1 MLQTVYLQPYL
12 LHKIMEKQLEKY
24 FDALWPLCRSIT
36 GKGLRDSFKI
46 LQEVIPFELTEVPTG
61 TSVLDWKIPKEW
73 NINDAYIITPQ
84 GDKIA
89 WFKQNNLHL
98 INYSIPVNKKMTLEE
113 LKPHLHTLPS
123 KPDAI
128 PYLTTYYKETWGFC
142 LTQKQYEQLPQEGT
156 YHVVIESALTNGALT
171 YGQCILKGSSDEE
184 ILFSS
189 YLCHPS
195 MANNELSGPL
205 ALAFLYQELSKTEQR
220 YYTYRFVLA
229 PETIGIVAF
238 LAQHG
243 QAVKSK
249 IKAGYVLTCCGD
261 AGKITY
267 QLSKRTDTIAD
278 SMMQHFLQ
286 TKYVNSTVRDF
297 RVGGS
302 DERQFC
308 SPGYNFPMGTIMRT
322 PYKIYPE
329 YHTSLDNKSVMDFS
343 ALKEIIT
350 LLVDV
355 CRGMEM
361 NFSIEPGQLY
371 GEPMLGKRNL
381 YPDKGGAGIMSEDL
395 MFLLSIITMSEIQ
408 HTPLE
413 IAQRLNANVLD
424 LNTALQIALREGLV
438 KRQ

>member
-1 MLQTVYLQPYL
+1 M
-12 LHKIMEKQLEKY
+12 MEKQLEQY
-24 FDALWPLCRSIT
+24 FDALWPICRSIS
-36 GKGLRDSFKI
+36 GNGLRHSFKI
-46 LQEVIPFELTEVPTG
+46 LQEIIPFELIEVPTG
-61 TSVLDWKIPKEW
+61 TVVLDWKIPKEW
-73 NINDAYIITPQ
+73 NINDAYIITPN
-84 GDKIA
+84 GKKIA
-89 WFKQNNLHL
+89 EFKINNLHL
-98 INYSIPVNKKMTLEE
+98 INYSIPVNKTMSWEE
-113 LKPHLHTLPS
+113 LKPHLHTLPN

-142 LTQKQYEQLPQEGT
+142 LTHHEYLQLPQEGN
-156 YHVVIESALTNGALT
+156 YQVVIESTLADGAIT
-171 YGQCILKGSSDEE
+171 YGQYILKGSSEEE

-205 ALAFLYQELSKTEQR
+205 ALAFLYQELSKIENR

-238 LAQHG
+238 LAQQG
-243 QAVKSK
+243 DKIKSK

-267 QLSKRTDTIAD
+267 QLSKRTDTLAD
-278 SMMQHFLQ
+278 NMMQHFLK
-286 TKYVNSTVRDF
+286 TKYTNATVRDF

-302 DERQFC
+302 DERQYC
-308 SPGYNFPMGTIMRT
+308 SPGYNFPVGTIMRT

-329 YHTSLDNKSVMDFS
+329 YHTSLDNKSIIDFS
-343 ALKEIIT
+343 ALKEIVM

-355 CRGMEM
+355 CKGMEM
-361 NFSIEPGQLY
+361 NWPIEPGHLY

-395 MFLLSIITMSEIQ
+395 MFLLSMITMSEIQ

-413 IAQRLNANVLD
+413 IANRLEANILD
-424 LNTALQIALREGLV
+424 LEKALQIALREGLV
-438 KRQ
+438 KKMQ

>member
-1 MLQTVYLQPYL
+1 
-12 LHKIMEKQLEKY
+12 MEKQLEQY
-24 FDALWPLCRSIT
+24 FDALWPICRSIS
-36 GKGLRDSFKI
+36 GNGLRHSFKI
-46 LQEVIPFELTEVPTG
+46 LQEIIPFELIEVPTG
-61 TSVLDWKIPKEW
+61 TVVLDWKIPKEW
-73 NINDAYIITPQ
+73 NINDAYIITPN
-84 GDKIA
+84 GKKIA
-89 WFKQNNLHL
+89 EFKINNLHL
-98 INYSIPVNKKMTLEE
+98 INYSIPVNKTMSWEE
-113 LKPHLHTLPS
+113 LKPYLHTLPN

-142 LTQKQYEQLPQEGT
+142 LTHHEYLQLPQEGN
-156 YHVVIESALTNGALT
+156 YQVVIESTLADGAIT
-171 YGQCILKGSSDEE
+171 YGQYILKGSSEEE

-205 ALAFLYQELSKTEQR
+205 ALAFLYQELSKIENR

-238 LAQHG
+238 LAQQG
-243 QAVKSK
+243 DKIKSK

-267 QLSKRTDTIAD
+267 QLSKRTDTLAD
-278 SMMQHFLQ
+278 NMMQHFLK
-286 TKYVNSTVRDF
+286 TKYTNATVRDF

-302 DERQFC
+302 DERQYC
-308 SPGYNFPMGTIMRT
+308 SPGYNFPVGTIMRT

-329 YHTSLDNKSVMDFS
+329 YHTSLDNKSIIDFS
-343 ALKEIIT
+343 ALKEIVM

-355 CRGMEM
+355 CKGMEM
-361 NFSIEPGQLY
+361 NWPIEPGHLY

-395 MFLLSIITMSEIQ
+395 MFLLSMITMSEIQ

-413 IAQRLNANVLD
+413 IANRLEANILD
-424 LNTALQIALREGLV
+424 LEKALQIALREGLV
-438 KRQ
+438 KKMQQ

>member
-1 MLQTVYLQPYL
+1 
-12 LHKIMEKQLEKY
+12 MEKQLEQY
-24 FDALWPLCRSIT
+24 FDALWPICRSIS
-36 GKGLRDSFKI
+36 GNGLRHSFRI
-46 LQEVIPFELTEVPTG
+46 LQEIIPFELIEVPTG
-61 TSVLDWKIPKEW
+61 TVVLDWKIPKEW
-73 NINDAYIITPQ
+73 NINDAYIITPD
-84 GDKIA
+84 GKKIA
-89 WFKQNNLHL
+89 EFKINNLHV
-98 INYSIPVNKKMTLEE
+98 INYSIPVNKTMSWEE
-113 LKPHLHTLPS
+113 LKPHLHTLPN

-142 LTQKQYEQLPQEGT
+142 LTHHEYLQLPQEGN
-156 YHVVIESALTNGALT
+156 YQVVIESTLADGAIT
-171 YGQCILKGSSDEE
+171 YGQYILKGSSEEE

-205 ALAFLYQELSKTEQR
+205 ALAFLYQELSKIENR
-220 YYTYRFVLA
+220 HYTYRFVLA

-238 LAQHG
+238 LAQYG
-243 QAVKSK
+243 DKIKSK

-267 QLSKRTDTIAD
+267 QLSKRTDTLAD
-278 SMMQHFLQ
+278 NMMQHFLK
-286 TKYVNSTVRDF
+286 TKYTNATVRDF

-302 DERQFC
+302 DERQYC
-308 SPGYNFPMGTIMRT
+308 SPGYNFPVGTIMRT

-329 YHTSLDNKSVMDFS
+329 YHTSLDNKSIIDFS
-343 ALKEIIT
+343 ALKEIVM

-355 CRGMEM
+355 CKGMEM
-361 NFSIEPGQLY
+361 NWPIEPGHLY

-395 MFLLSIITMSEIQ
+395 MFLLSMITMSEIQ

-413 IAQRLNANVLD
+413 IANRLEANILD
-424 LNTALQIALREGLV
+424 LEKALQIALREGLV
-438 KRQ
+438 KKMQQ

>member
-1 MLQTVYLQPYL
+1 MI
-12 LHKIMEKQLEKY
+12 KMEKELEKY
-24 FDALWPLCRSIT
+24 FDDLWPICRSIT
-36 GKGLRDSFKI
+36 GNGLRKSFKI
-46 LQEVIPFELTEVPTG
+46 LQEIIPFELVEVPTG
-61 TSVLDWKIPKEW
+61 TTVLDWKIPKEW

-84 GDKIA
+84 GKRICDFKI
-89 WFKQNNLHL
+89 NNLHL
-98 INYSIPVNKKMTLEE
+98 INYSMPINKTLSYDE
-113 LKPHLHTLPS
+113 LIPHLHTLPN
-123 KPDAI
+123 KPNAI

-142 LTQKQYEQLPQEGT
+142 LTHQEFLQLPKDGNYQ
-156 YHVVIESALTNGALT
+156 VVIDSTLNDGALT
-171 YGQCILKGSSDEE
+171 YGQCILKGSSDKE

-205 ALAFLYQELSKTEQR
+205 ALAFLYQELSKMENR

-238 LAQHG
+238 LAQYG
-243 QAVKSK
+243 DMIKSK

-267 QLSKRTDTIAD
+267 QLSKRTDTLAD
-278 SMMQHFLQ
+278 NMMQHFLK
-286 TKYVNSTVRDF
+286 TKYTNVTVRDF

-302 DERQFC
+302 DERQYC
-308 SPGYNFPMGTIMRT
+308 SPGFNFPVGTIMRT

-329 YHTSLDNKSVMDFS
+329 YHTSLDNKSIMDFS
-343 ALKEIIT
+343 ALKEIVM

-355 CRGMEM
+355 CKGLEM
-361 NFSIEPGQLY
+361 NSAIEPGHLY

-395 MFLLSIITMSEIQ
+395 MFLLSMITMSEIQ

-413 IAQRLNANVLD
+413 IANRLQVNILD
-424 LNTALQIALREGLV
+424 LEKALQIALREGLV
-438 KRQ
+438 KKMQ

>member
-1 MLQTVYLQPYL
+1 
-12 LHKIMEKQLEKY
+12 MEKELEKY
-24 FDALWPLCRSIT
+24 FDALWPICRSIT
-36 GKGLRDSFKI
+36 GNGLRNSFKI
-46 LQEVIPFELTEVPTG
+46 LQEIIPFELIEVPTN
-61 TSVLDWKIPKEW
+61 TSVLDWKVPKEW

-84 GDKIA
+84 GNKICE
-89 WFKQNNLHL
+89 FKVNNLHL
-98 INYSIPVNKKMTLEE
+98 INYSMPVNMSLTFEE
-113 LKPHLHTLPS
+113 LLPYLHTLPN
-123 KPDAI
+123 KPNAI
-128 PYLTTYYKETWGFC
+128 PYLTSYYKETWGFC
-142 LTQKQYEQLPQEGT
+142 LTHNEFLQLPKEGN
-156 YHVVIESALTNGALT
+156 YQVVIDSSLQDGALT
-171 YGQCILKGSSDEE
+171 YGQYILKGSSEEE

-205 ALAFLYQELSKTEQR
+205 AMAFLYQELSKMENR

-243 QAVKSK
+243 EKLKSK

-261 AGKITY
+261 AGSITY

-278 SMMQHFLQ
+278 HMMQHFLK
-286 TKYVNSTVRDF
+286 TKYTNFSVRDF

-302 DERQFC
+302 DERQYC
-308 SPGYNFPMGTIMRT
+308 SPGFNFPVGTIMRT

-329 YHTSLDNKSVMDFS
+329 YHTSLDNKSILDFS
-343 ALKEIIT
+343 ALKEIIM

-355 CRGMEM
+355 CKGMEM
-361 NFSIEPGQLY
+361 NMPIEPGHLY

-381 YPDKGGAGIMSEDL
+381 YPEKGGAGIMSEDL
-395 MFLLSIITMSEIQ
+395 MFLLSMITMSEIQ

-413 IAQRLNANVLD
+413 IANRLDANILD
-424 LNTALQIALREGLV
+424 LEKSLRIALREGLV
-438 KRQ
+438 KKK

>member
-1 MLQTVYLQPYL
+1 
-12 LHKIMEKQLEKY
+12 MEKNLEKY
-24 FDALWPLCRSIT
+24 FDTLWPICRSIT
-36 GKGLRDSFKI
+36 GNGLRESFKI
-46 LQEVIPFELTEVPTG
+46 LQEIIPFELTEVPTG
-61 TSVLDWKIPKEW
+61 TQVLDWKIPKEW
-73 NINDAYIITPQ
+73 NITDAYIICPD
-84 GDKIA
+84 GRKIA
-89 WFKQNNLHL
+89 DFKSNNLHL
-98 INYSIPVNKKMTLEE
+98 INYSIPINQKLTWEQLQ
-113 LKPHLHTLPS
+113 PHLHTLPN

-142 LTQKQYEQLPQEGT
+142 LTHHEYLNLPKDGLF
-156 YHVVIESALTNGALT
+156 HVVIDASLQDGALT

-205 ALAFLYQELSKTEQR
+205 AQAFLYQELSKIENR
-220 YYTYRFVLA
+220 YFNYRFVLA
-229 PETIGIVAF
+229 PETIGIIAF

-243 QAVKSK
+243 TQLKEK

-261 AGKITY
+261 SGKITY
-267 QLSKRTDTIAD
+267 QLSKRANTIAD
-278 SMMQHFLQ
+278 EIMQHFLT
-286 TKYVNSTVRDF
+286 TKYHHSVIRDF

-302 DERQFC
+302 DERQYC
-308 SPGYNFPMGTIMRT
+308 SPGFNFPVGTIMRT

-343 ALKEIIT
+343 ALKEIVM

-355 CRGMEM
+355 CNGLEM
-361 NFSIEPGQLY
+361 NAAIEPGHLF

-381 YPDKGGAGIMSEDL
+381 YPDKGGAGILSEDL
-395 MFLLSIITMSEIQ
+395 MYLLSMITMSEIQ

-413 IAQRLNANVLD
+413 IANRLGTNILD
-424 LNTALQIALREGLV
+424 LKNALNIALREGLI
-438 KRQ
+438 KKMNQ

>member
-1 MLQTVYLQPYL
+1 M
-12 LHKIMEKQLEKY
+12 MEKQLEQY
-24 FDALWPLCRSIT
+24 FDALWPICRSIS
-36 GKGLRDSFKI
+36 GNGLRHSFKI
-46 LQEVIPFELTEVPTG
+46 LQEIIPFELIEVPTG
-61 TSVLDWKIPKEW
+61 TVVLDWKIPKEW
-73 NINDAYIITPQ
+73 NINDAYIITPN
-84 GDKIA
+84 GKKIA
-89 WFKQNNLHL
+89 EFKINNLHV
-98 INYSIPVNKKMTLEE
+98 INYSIPVNKTMSWEE
-113 LKPHLHTLPS
+113 LKPHLHTLPN

-142 LTQKQYEQLPQEGT
+142 LTHHEYLQLPQEGN
-156 YHVVIESALTNGALT
+156 YQVVIESTLADGAIT
-171 YGQCILKGSSDEE
+171 YGQYILKGSSEEE

-205 ALAFLYQELSKTEQR
+205 ALAFLYQELSKIENR
-220 YYTYRFVLA
+220 HYTYRFVLA

-243 QAVKSK
+243 DKIKSK

-267 QLSKRTDTIAD
+267 QLSKRTDTLAD
-278 SMMQHFLQ
+278 NMMQHFLK
-286 TKYVNSTVRDF
+286 TKYTNATVRDF

-302 DERQFC
+302 DERQYC
-308 SPGYNFPMGTIMRT
+308 SPGYNFPVGTIMRT

-329 YHTSLDNKSVMDFS
+329 YHTSLDNKSIIDFS
-343 ALKEIIT
+343 ALKEIVM

-355 CRGMEM
+355 CKGMEM
-361 NFSIEPGQLY
+361 NWPIEPGHLY

-395 MFLLSIITMSEIQ
+395 MFLLSMITMSEIQ

-413 IAQRLNANVLD
+413 IANRLEANILD
-424 LNTALQIALREGLV
+424 LEKALQIALREGLV
-438 KRQ
+438 KKMQ

>member
-1 MLQTVYLQPYL
+1 
-12 LHKIMEKQLEKY
+12 MEKLLEKY
-24 FDALWPLCRSIT
+24 FDLLWPICRSIT
-36 GKGLRDSFKI
+36 GDGLRQSFKI

-61 TSVLDWKIPKEW
+61 TAVLDWKIPREW
-73 NINDAYIITPQ
+73 NIKAAYIITPE
-84 GDKIA
+84 GKKIA
-89 WFKQNNLHL
+89 DFSKNNLHL
-98 INYSIPVNKKMTLEE
+98 MNYSMPLNKSMSWEE
-113 LKPHLHTLPS
+113 LQPFLHSLPH

-142 LTQKQYEQLPQEGT
+142 ITHNEYLQLPQKGL
-156 YHVVIESALTNGALT
+156 YQVVIDSSLEDGALT
-171 YGQCILKGSSDEE
+171 YGQYLLKGSSKEE

-205 ALAFLYQELSKTEQR
+205 GLAILYQELSKIENR
-220 YYTYRFVLA
+220 YYSYRFVLA
-229 PETIGIVAF
+229 PETIGIIAF

-243 QAVKSK
+243 EALKAN

-267 QLSKRTDTIAD
+267 QLSKRNNTIAD
-278 SMMQHFLQ
+278 DMMQHFLK
-286 TKYVNSTVRDF
+286 TKYTQSTVRDF

-302 DERQFC
+302 DERQYC
-308 SPGYNFPMGTIMRT
+308 SPGFNFPVGTIMRT

-329 YHTSLDNKSVMDFS
+329 YHTSMDNKSIMDFS
-343 ALKEIIT
+343 ALKEVVN

-355 CRGMEM
+355 CKGIEM
-361 NFSIEPGQLY
+361 NMTIEPGHLY

-381 YPDKGGAGIMSEDL
+381 YPEKGGAGIMSEDL
-395 MFLLSIITMSEIQ
+395 MFLLSMITMSEIQ

-413 IAQRLNANVLD
+413 IANRLEANILD
-424 LNTALQIALREGLV
+424 LEKALHIALREGLV
-438 KRQ
+438 KKKQV

>member
-1 MLQTVYLQPYL
+1 M
-12 LHKIMEKQLEKY
+12 MEKQLEQY
-24 FDALWPLCRSIT
+24 FDALWPICRSIS
-36 GKGLRDSFKI
+36 GNGLRHSFRI
-46 LQEVIPFELTEVPTG
+46 LQEIIPFELIEVPTG
-61 TSVLDWKIPKEW
+61 TVVLDWKIPKEW
-73 NINDAYIITPQ
+73 NINDAYIITPN
-84 GDKIA
+84 GKKIA
-89 WFKQNNLHL
+89 EFKINNLHL
-98 INYSIPVNKKMTLEE
+98 INYSIPVNKTMSWEE
-113 LKPHLHTLPS
+113 LKPHLHTLPN

-142 LTQKQYEQLPQEGT
+142 LTHHEYLQLPQEGN
-156 YHVVIESALTNGALT
+156 YQVVIESTLADGAIT
-171 YGQCILKGSSDEE
+171 YGQYILKGSSEEE

-205 ALAFLYQELSKTEQR
+205 ALAFLYQELSKIENR
-220 YYTYRFVLA
+220 HSTYRFVLA

-238 LAQHG
+238 LAQYG
-243 QAVKSK
+243 DKIKSK

-267 QLSKRTDTIAD
+267 QLSKRTDTLAD
-278 SMMQHFLQ
+278 NMMQHFLK
-286 TKYVNSTVRDF
+286 TKYTNATVRDF

-302 DERQFC
+302 DERQYC
-308 SPGYNFPMGTIMRT
+308 SPGYNFPVGTIMRT

-329 YHTSLDNKSVMDFS
+329 YHTSLDNKSIIDFS
-343 ALKEIIT
+343 ALKEIVM

-355 CRGMEM
+355 CKGMEM
-361 NFSIEPGQLY
+361 NWPIEPGHLY

-395 MFLLSIITMSEIQ
+395 MFLLSMITMSEIQ

-413 IAQRLNANVLD
+413 IANRLEANILD
-424 LNTALQIALREGLV
+424 LEKALQIALREGLV
-438 KRQ
+438 KKMQ

>member
-1 MLQTVYLQPYL
+1 M
-12 LHKIMEKQLEKY
+12 MEKQLEQY
-24 FDALWPLCRSIT
+24 FDALWPICRSIS
-36 GKGLRDSFKI
+36 GNGLRSSFKI
-46 LQEVIPFELTEVPTG
+46 LQEVIPFELIEVPTG
-61 TSVLDWKIPKEW
+61 TAVLDWKIPKEW
-73 NINDAYIITPQ
+73 NINDAYIITPD
-84 GDKIA
+84 GKKIA
-89 WFKQNNLHL
+89 EFKINNLHV
-98 INYSIPVNKKMTLEE
+98 INYSIPVNKTLSWEE
-113 LKPHLHTLPS
+113 LKPHLHTLPN

-142 LTQKQYEQLPQEGT
+142 LTHHEYLQLPQEGN
-156 YHVVIESALTNGALT
+156 YQVVIESTLADGAIT
-171 YGQCILKGSSDEE
+171 YGQFILKGSSEEE

-205 ALAFLYQELSKTEQR
+205 ALAFLYQELSKIENR
-220 YYTYRFVLA
+220 HYTYRFVLA

-238 LAQHG
+238 LAQYG
-243 QAVKSK
+243 DKIKSK

-267 QLSKRTDTIAD
+267 QLSKRTDTLAD
-278 SMMQHFLQ
+278 NMMQHFLK
-286 TKYVNSTVRDF
+286 TKYTNATVRDF

-302 DERQFC
+302 DERQYC
-308 SPGYNFPMGTIMRT
+308 SPGYNFPVGTIMRT

-329 YHTSLDNKSVMDFS
+329 YHTSLDNKSIMDFS
-343 ALKEIIT
+343 ALKEIVM

-355 CRGMEM
+355 CKGMEM
-361 NFSIEPGQLY
+361 NWLIEPGHLY

-395 MFLLSIITMSEIQ
+395 MFLLSMITMSEIQ

-413 IAQRLNANVLD
+413 IANRLEANILD
-424 LNTALQIALREGLV
+424 LEKALQIALREGLV
-438 KRQ
+438 KKMQQ

>member
-1 MLQTVYLQPYL
+1 
-12 LHKIMEKQLEKY
+12 MEKELEKY
-24 FDALWPLCRSIT
+24 FDALWPICRSIT
-36 GKGLRDSFKI
+36 GNGLRNSFKI
-46 LQEVIPFELTEVPTG
+46 LQEIISFELIEVPTN
-61 TSVLDWKIPKEW
+61 TSVLDWKVPKEW

-84 GDKIA
+84 GNKICE
-89 WFKQNNLHL
+89 FKVNNLHL
-98 INYSIPVNKKMTLEE
+98 INYSMPVNMSLTFEE
-113 LKPHLHTLPS
+113 LLPYLHTLPN
-123 KPDAI
+123 KPNAI
-128 PYLTTYYKETWGFC
+128 PYLTSYYKETWGFC
-142 LTQKQYEQLPQEGT
+142 LTHNEFLQLPKEGN
-156 YHVVIESALTNGALT
+156 YQVVIDSSLQDGALT
-171 YGQCILKGSSDEE
+171 YGQYILKGSSEEE

-205 ALAFLYQELSKTEQR
+205 ALAFLYQELSKMENR

-243 QAVKSK
+243 EKLKSK

-261 AGKITY
+261 AGNITY

-278 SMMQHFLQ
+278 QMMQHFLK
-286 TKYVNSTVRDF
+286 TKYTNFSVRDF

-302 DERQFC
+302 DERQYC
-308 SPGYNFPMGTIMRT
+308 SPGFNFPVGTIMRT

-329 YHTSLDNKSVMDFS
+329 YHTSLDNKSIMDFS
-343 ALKEIIT
+343 ALKEIIM

-355 CRGMEM
+355 CKGMEM
-361 NFSIEPGQLY
+361 NMPIEPEHLY

-381 YPDKGGAGIMSEDL
+381 YPEKGGAGIMSEDL
-395 MFLLSIITMSEIQ
+395 MFLLSMITMSEIQ

-413 IAQRLNANVLD
+413 IANRLDANILD
-424 LNTALQIALREGLV
+424 LEKSLRIALREGLV
-438 KRQ
+438 KKK

>member
-1 MLQTVYLQPYL
+1 M
-12 LHKIMEKQLEKY
+12 MEKQLEQY
-24 FDALWPLCRSIT
+24 FDALWPICRSIS
-36 GKGLRDSFKI
+36 GNGLRNSFKI
-46 LQEVIPFELTEVPTG
+46 LQEIIPFELIEVPTG
-61 TSVLDWKIPKEW
+61 TVVLDWKIPKEW
-73 NINDAYIITPQ
+73 NINDAYIITPN
-84 GDKIA
+84 GKKIA
-89 WFKQNNLHL
+89 EFKINNLHL
-98 INYSIPVNKKMTLEE
+98 INYSIPVNKTMSWEE
-113 LKPHLHTLPS
+113 LKPHLHTLPN

-142 LTQKQYEQLPQEGT
+142 LTHHEYLQLPQEGN
-156 YHVVIESALTNGALT
+156 YQVVIESTLADGAIT
-171 YGQCILKGSSDEE
+171 YGQYILKGSSEEE

-205 ALAFLYQELSKTEQR
+205 ALAFLYQELSKIENR

-238 LAQHG
+238 LAQQG
-243 QAVKSK
+243 DKIKSK

-267 QLSKRTDTIAD
+267 QLSKRTDTLAD
-278 SMMQHFLQ
+278 NMMQHFLK
-286 TKYVNSTVRDF
+286 TKYTNATVRDF

-302 DERQFC
+302 DERQYC
-308 SPGYNFPMGTIMRT
+308 SPGYNFPVGTIMRT

-329 YHTSLDNKSVMDFS
+329 YHTSLDNKSIIDFS
-343 ALKEIIT
+343 ALKEIVM

-355 CRGMEM
+355 CKGMEM
-361 NFSIEPGQLY
+361 NWPIEPGHLY

-395 MFLLSIITMSEIQ
+395 MFLLSMITMSEIQ

-413 IAQRLNANVLD
+413 IANRLEANILD
-424 LNTALQIALREGLV
+424 LEKALQIALREGLV
-438 KRQ
+438 KKMQQ

>member
-1 MLQTVYLQPYL
+1 
-12 LHKIMEKQLEKY
+12 MEKELEKY
-24 FDALWPLCRSIT
+24 FDDLWPICRSIT
-36 GKGLRDSFKI
+36 GNGLRKSFKI
-46 LQEVIPFELTEVPTG
+46 LQEIIPFELIEVPTG
-61 TSVLDWKIPKEW
+61 TTVLDWKIPKEW

-84 GDKIA
+84 GKRICDFKI
-89 WFKQNNLHL
+89 NNLHL
-98 INYSIPVNKKMTLEE
+98 INYSMPINKTLSYDE
-113 LKPHLHTLPS
+113 LIPHLHTLPN
-123 KPDAI
+123 KPNAI

-142 LTQKQYEQLPQEGT
+142 LTHQEFLQLPKDGNYQ
-156 YHVVIESALTNGALT
+156 VVIDSTLNDGALT
-171 YGQCILKGSSDEE
+171 YGQCILKGSSDKE

-205 ALAFLYQELSKTEQR
+205 ALAFLYQELSKIENR
-220 YYTYRFVLA
+220 HYTYRFVLA

-243 QAVKSK
+243 QNIKSK
-249 IKAGYVLTCCGD
+249 IEAGYVLTCCGD

-278 SMMQHFLQ
+278 QMMQHFLK
-286 TKYVNSTVRDF
+286 TKYSNFSVRDF

-302 DERQFC
+302 DERQYC
-308 SPGYNFPMGTIMRT
+308 SPGFNFPLGTIMRT

-343 ALKEIIT
+343 ALKEIVL
-350 LLVDV
+350 LLVDI
-355 CRGMEM
+355 CKGMEM
-361 NFSIEPGQLY
+361 NSPIEPGHLY

-381 YPDKGGAGIMSEDL
+381 YPEKGGAGIMSEDL
-395 MFLLSIITMSEIQ
+395 MFLLSMITMSEIQ

-413 IAQRLNANVLD
+413 IANRLQVNILD
-424 LNTALQIALREGLV
+424 LEKALQIALREGLV
-438 KRQ
+438 KKMQ

>member
-1 MLQTVYLQPYL
+1 MI
-12 LHKIMEKQLEKY
+12 KMEKELEKY
-24 FDALWPLCRSIT
+24 FDDLWPICRSIT
-36 GKGLRDSFKI
+36 GNGLRKSFKI
-46 LQEVIPFELTEVPTG
+46 LQEIIPFELVEVPTG
-61 TSVLDWKIPKEW
+61 TTVLDWKIPKEW
-73 NINDAYIITPQ
+73 NINDAYIITPD
-84 GDKIA
+84 GKKIA
-89 WFKQNNLHL
+89 EFKINNLHL
-98 INYSIPVNKKMTLEE
+98 INYSIPLNKTMSWEE
-113 LKPHLHTLPS
+113 LKPHLHTLPN

-142 LTQKQYEQLPQEGT
+142 LTHHEFLQLPKEGN
-156 YHVVIESALTNGALT
+156 YQVVIDSSLQDGALT
-171 YGQCILKGSSDEE
+171 YGQYILKGSSDEE

-205 ALAFLYQELSKTEQR
+205 ALAFLYQELSKMENR

-238 LAQHG
+238 LAQYG
-243 QAVKSK
+243 DMIKSK

-267 QLSKRTDTIAD
+267 QLSKRTDTLAD
-278 SMMQHFLQ
+278 NMMQHFLK
-286 TKYVNSTVRDF
+286 TKYTNVTVRDF

-302 DERQFC
+302 DERQYC
-308 SPGYNFPMGTIMRT
+308 SPGFNFPVGTIMRT

-329 YHTSLDNKSVMDFS
+329 YHTSLDNKSIMDFS
-343 ALKEIIT
+343 ALKEIVM

-355 CRGMEM
+355 CKGLEM
-361 NFSIEPGQLY
+361 NSAIEPGHLY

-395 MFLLSIITMSEIQ
+395 MFLLSMITMSEIQ

-413 IAQRLNANVLD
+413 IANRLQVNILD
-424 LNTALQIALREGLV
+424 LEKALQIALREGLV
-438 KRQ
+438 KKMQ

>member
-1 MLQTVYLQPYL
+1 
-12 LHKIMEKQLEKY
+12 MEKELEKY
-24 FDALWPLCRSIT
+24 FDALWPICRSIT
-36 GKGLRDSFKI
+36 GNGLRNSFKI
-46 LQEVIPFELTEVPTG
+46 LQEIIPFELIEVPTN
-61 TSVLDWKIPKEW
+61 TSVLDWKVPKEW

-84 GDKIA
+84 GNKICE
-89 WFKQNNLHL
+89 FKVNNLHL
-98 INYSIPVNKKMTLEE
+98 INYSMPVNMSLTFEE
-113 LKPHLHTLPS
+113 LLPYLHTLPN
-123 KPDAI
+123 KPNAI
-128 PYLTTYYKETWGFC
+128 PYLTSYYKETWGFC
-142 LTQKQYEQLPQEGT
+142 LTHNEFLQLPKEGN
-156 YHVVIESALTNGALT
+156 YQVVIDSSLQDGALT
-171 YGQCILKGSSDEE
+171 YGQYILKGSSEEE

-205 ALAFLYQELSKTEQR
+205 AMAFLYQELSKMENR

-243 QAVKSK
+243 EKLKSK

-261 AGKITY
+261 AGSITY

-278 SMMQHFLQ
+278 HMMQHFLK
-286 TKYVNSTVRDF
+286 TKYTNFSVRDF

-302 DERQFC
+302 DERQYC
-308 SPGYNFPMGTIMRT
+308 SPGFNFPVGTIMRT

-329 YHTSLDNKSVMDFS
+329 YHTSLDNKSIMDFS
-343 ALKEIIT
+343 ALKEIIM

-355 CRGMEM
+355 CKGMEM
-361 NFSIEPGQLY
+361 NMPIEPGHLY

-381 YPDKGGAGIMSEDL
+381 YPEKGGAGIMSEDL
-395 MFLLSIITMSEIQ
+395 MFLLSMITMSEIQ

-413 IAQRLNANVLD
+413 IANRLDANILD
-424 LNTALQIALREGLV
+424 LEKSLRIALREGLV
-438 KRQ
+438 KKK